1 VLDGKTYGAR
11 IDIQPTGSPSF
22 VVSLTHLK
30 PDPSLTVGSTVAATT
45 SKIGTVVNVAGVER
59 QALSQFTADS
69 GNHAAMSVHNA
80 AALSP

>member
-1 VLDGKTYGAR
+1 LR
-11 IDIQPTGSPSF
+11 
-22 VVSLTHLK
+22 

-59 QALSQFTADS
+59 QALSRFTADS
-69 GNHAAMSVHNA
+69 GNHVSMSVHNA